1 MVKAYLH
8 PQFFYLIQ
16 LSGFKQTLHGILK
29 DKNKT
34 KQKNH
39 KTQKNTQLEETEQ
52 ASEAD
57 SDMAE
62 MLELPD

>member
-1 MVKAYLH
+1 MGKAYLH
-8 PQFFYLIQ
+8 PQLFYLIQ

-29 DKNKT
+29 DKKKKEKKRNQKT
-34 KQKNH
+34 
-39 KTQKNTQLEETEQ
+39 TQLEETEQ

-62 MLELPD
+62 MLEFPD